1 MIEIVKDKV
10 NESIVRDEIV
20 IEQSIPIP
28 TTFTQIPVKQSIA
41 KKRSLIDQIKDKL
54 EDQDFNQK
62 VAVAITVVLEMYRV
76 LVSSFLVLFVPQK
89 CGDHVCSLSE
99 NMVLENHLYSAG
111 LVFNFI
117 TMASFLAMYTLEVK
131 RENKLITY
139 LEVNKSV
146 PSDNNSVAKVLEGLS
161 ADKRDSIWT
170 LDKYY
175 QYSGLASIG
184 LFSINTIL
192 SGFVVYTYYLDSQ
205 TTSTYIT
212 NILFMLTKM
221 ADVYST
227 VNTEKN
233 IFYSAYMKG
242 KVQYN
247 DVDPDKV
254 LLSQNKVLLSQ
265 NKVLLSQNKVLL
277 LQDKIEDNVII
288 DIKIEETGI
297 DNVIEETGID
307 NVIEETGIDNVIEEV
322 DNVVEDSNSKII
334 VTVYDISSNPS
345 SSNDLQNLDSLV

>member
-1 MIEIVKDKV
+1 MIETVKD
-10 NESIVRDEIV
+10 EIRDEIV
-20 IEQSIPIP
+20 IEQSISISIP
-28 TTFTQIPVKQSIA
+28 TFTQIPVKQSIA
-41 KKRSLIDQIKDKL
+41 KKRSLIDHIKDKL

-131 RENKLITY
+131 RENRLITY

-161 ADKRDSIWT
+161 ADKRDSIWA

-247 DVDPDKV
+247 DVDPDKF
-254 LLSQNKVLLSQ
+254 
-265 NKVLLSQNKVLL
+265 LL
-277 LQDKIEDNVII
+277 LQDIKIEAGIKEDNVIEEIKDNVII
-288 DIKIEETGI
+288 DIKIEENVI
-297 DNVIEETGID
+297 DNVIEE
-307 NVIEETGIDNVIEEV
+307 E
-322 DNVVEDSNSKII
+322 SNKII

-345 SSNDLQNLDSLV
+345 SSNDLQNLDSQV